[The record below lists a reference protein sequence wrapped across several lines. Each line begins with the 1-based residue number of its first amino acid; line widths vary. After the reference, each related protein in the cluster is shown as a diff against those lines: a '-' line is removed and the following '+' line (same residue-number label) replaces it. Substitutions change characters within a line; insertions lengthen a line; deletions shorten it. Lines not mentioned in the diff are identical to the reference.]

1 MMKFSILFI
10 LILQFVGI
18 ERAMEQSSKSTFQN
32 LITPPN
38 VFTHSQAL
46 YSSPFIAALQ
56 SSLASTFSPKWQVDP
71 SLASCY
77 QFLLAFSG
85 TAGSFTS
92 CALLNSQ
99 PFRLCEKC
107 SNWYQESV
115 SLYNQLISVCS
126 SVFLIK
132 VRGLL

>member
-1 MMKFSILFI
+1 MVKLLILFI
-10 LILQFVGI
+10 ILQSV
-18 ERAMEQSSKSTFQN
+18 ESASQQSSKSTFQN

-38 VFTHSQAL
+38 FFTHSQAH

-56 SSLASTFSPKWQVDP
+56 SSLASSFSPKWQVDP

-115 SLYNQLISVCS
+115 SLYSQLISVCS
-126 SVFLIK
+126 SVLLIY
-132 VRGLL
+132 LSLFIYL